1 MCKEKGR
8 REQNESE
15 AATQMYGKKRDRH
28 TQQSEIIKREENGI
42 QIKLIIFNAHTNAF
56 DGADENTLARALGFF
71 TVRVVFFSISL
82 YCFSALVL
90 SLELQCVMRNAFN
103 SKLFR
108 SPSHLPARTPRSHP
122 KIFHGKSTRLFFS
135 LVILFPLCC
144 TF

>member
-8 REQNESE
+8 REPNESE
-15 AATQMYGKKRDRH
+15 APTQVHASERDRH

-56 DGADENTLARALGFF
+56 DGADENTLAPVTSSLCVSF
-71 TVRVVFFSISL
+71 FFSQSL
-82 YCFSALVL
+82 CYCCSALVL

-103 SKLFR
+103 SKLF
-108 SPSHLPARTPRSHP
+108 PSHLPARTPRSHP
-122 KIFHGKSTRLFFS
+122 KRVSMKNSTRLFFS
-135 LVILFPLCC
+135 SVILFALCC